1 MVSLPWF
8 LFLTA
13 RITAVMFQVNDDPR
27 DVDVKVQDENCA
39 GRQSVLVSRQDG
51 SAIQNYAGDVAQS
64 RFRQLLIPLWSD

>member
-1 MVSLPWF
+1 
-8 LFLTA
+8 
-13 RITAVMFQVNDDPR
+13 MFQVDDDPR

-64 RFRQLLIPLWSD
+64 RLHQLLIPLWSD